1 MRSLRGLAAAVFTL
15 TLILQTW
22 APRPAAAQ
30 EMQPH
35 TCDATLISLL
45 YLAEHDY
52 GFTSPTLDL
61 STFAKG
67 QFQPLFDALMSMGM
81 DANMPTPVPV
91 DPMMDSSMAP
101 LPVVALPNEDPAC
114 TTLRTELDAFLA
126 AQWGLQSAETAMSS
140 TAPAWQQLPLVNA
153 VTGESFTLADFAGRT
168 VFVEPFATWCP
179 NCRSQ
184 LANVEA
190 ARSLLNR
197 QDVVFVAL
205 SVETDLDPSV
215 VAQYAANN
223 GFNLTFAIVS
233 PELLAELTMLFGV
246 TIANPPSTPHFIIR
260 PDGSTTSLVTGIES
274 AEQIVAQIT
283 TVAGS

>member
-1 MRSLRGLAAAVFTL
+1 MRSLRLLLAAALALLFS
-15 TLILQTW
+15 ISAW
-22 APRPAAAQ
+22 APRPTAAQ

-35 TCDATLISLL
+35 ACDATLISLL
-45 YLAEHDY
+45 YMAEHEY

-81 DANMPTPVPV
+81 EASMATPVAVEPT
-91 DPMMDSSMAP
+91 MDSRMNL

-126 AQWGLQSAETAMSS
+126 AQWGLQSTESMVSS
-140 TAPAWQQLPLVNA
+140 SAPAWQQLPLVNA

-168 VFVEPFATWCP
+168 IFVEPFATWCP
-179 NCRSQ
+179 NCRAQ
-184 LANVEA
+184 LSNVQA
-190 ARSLLNR
+190 ASGLLNR
-197 QDVVFVAL
+197 EDVVFVAL

-223 GFNLTFAIVS
+223 GFTHTFAIVS
-233 PELLAELTMLFGV
+233 PELLAELTVLFGV
-246 TIANPPSTPHFIIR
+246 TIVNPPSTPHFIIR

-283 TVAGS
+283 AVSGS